1 MSDVEGTE
9 WAAITTCYGT
19 DAAKV
24 SENDL
29 PSNLLI
35 PAAEFRA
42 LGLHKPTVFK
52 LDLRNRNRL
61 PWAEEYFVPP
71 EYVRNRGIIAGS
83 LNMAQQESVLAGL
96 KARNLAFPL
105 PQLV

>member
-42 LGLHKPTVFK
+42 LGLHKPTV
-52 LDLRNRNRL
+52 
-61 PWAEEYFVPP
+61 EEYFVPP